1 MPLKILLADKSITI
15 QKVVEMLFSGKEYE
29 VTCVSDGD
37 SAFGEASRIVPD
49 VVLADVDLPRI
60 DGYSFAG
67 RLRETAALAKIP
79 VILMLSRDD
88 VYDAMKGK
96 LAGIVDNIAKPFE
109 SQELIGKVKK
119 VLSAAPASAE
129 RLAPSPKPAA
139 APTSS
144 LKPAAE
150 PAPPPKPA
158 AAPTS
163 FPKPAAEPAPTPK
176 PAIAP
181 PLPPRPIAEPAPA
194 SLSKPREAVPKDIFD
209 IIEEAPAKT
218 EVKEA
223 PAPPVASRPEAT
235 AKAAE
240 PDEEMFEVEPEYE
253 VEPEPEPETP
263 AESQPS
269 GPTAAQKADEEWAGL
284 MQEET
289 SKPEPAQGAL
299 STPEAVDTDQLFGKE
314 PVPAE
319 ASASQAF
326 EPSFE
331 TEAPGPKPAAPPSF
345 DFSEPLPAEAEEALP
360 LGRRAMDEMREGLG
374 LGAETARAPDMH
386 PDIVTFESLDMASRA
401 SHEDYTFAPPETAYA
416 PPAASAPPAAERPAM
431 APSRAPEVSDEM
443 LKGVA
448 KESIEKAMRE
458 ILERVAWE
466 VIPDLAE
473 RLIREEIE
481 RLKAESK

>member
-88 VYDAMKGK
+88 VYDAVKGK

-129 RLAPSPKPAA
+129 R
-139 APTSS
+139 
-144 LKPAAE
+144 

-158 AAPTS
+158 M
-163 FPKPAAEPAPTPK
+163 
-176 PAIAP
+176 AP
-181 PLPPRPIAEPAPA
+181 PIPPRPVAELAPAPPP
-194 SLSKPREAVPKDIFD
+194 KPQEVVPKDIFD
-209 IIEEAPAKT
+209 IIEEAPAKA

-223 PAPPVASRPEAT
+223 PAPPVSSRPEAT

-263 AESQPS
+263 AKSQPP
-269 GPTAAQKADEEWAGL
+269 GPAIAQKADEEWAGL
-284 MQEET
+284 TQEET
-289 SKPEPAQGAL
+289 SEPEPAQGAP
-299 STPEAVDTDQLFGKE
+299 STPEAFDTDQLFGKE
-314 PVPAE
+314 PVHAE
-319 ASASQAF
+319 APAPQAF
-326 EPSFE
+326 EPVFE
-331 TEAPGPKPAAPPSF
+331 TEAPGHEPAAPPSF

-374 LGAETARAPDMH
+374 LGGDTARASDMH
-386 PDIVTFESLDMASRA
+386 PDIVSFESLDMASRA
-401 SHEDYTFAPPETAYA
+401 SHEDYTFAPPETAFA
-416 PPAASAPPAAERPAM
+416 PPAAATPSASPAAERPAI

-448 KESIEKAMRE
+448 RESIEKAMRE

-473 RLIREEIE
+473 RLIREEID

>member
-1 MPLKILLADKSITI
+1 MPIKILLADKSITI

-49 VVLADVDLPRI
+49 VVLADVDLPRM

-109 SQELIGKVKK
+109 SQDLIGKVQKA
-119 VLSAAPASAE
+119 LSAAPAPAE
-129 RLAPSPKPAA
+129 KPAPPPKPAA
-139 APTSS
+139 APTPT

-158 AAPTS
+158 M
-163 FPKPAAEPAPTPK
+163 
-176 PAIAP
+176 AP
-181 PLPPRPIAEPAPA
+181 PSPPRPVAELAPAPPPR
-194 SLSKPREAVPKDIFD
+194 PREAVPKDIFD
-209 IIEEAPAKT
+209 IIEEAPAKA
-218 EVKEA
+218 EVKEVL
-223 PAPPVASRPEAT
+223 APPSSPRPGTA

-253 VEPEPEPETP
+253 VEPEPEKPS
-263 AESQPS
+263 ASQPS
-269 GPTAAQKADEEWAGL
+269 GLSAAPKTKEEWAGL
-284 MQEET
+284 TTEER
-289 SKPEPAQGAL
+289 SEPERAPGPL
-299 STPEAVDTDQLFGKE
+299 PTPESFDTDQLFGKDLATSQA
-314 PVPAE
+314 PA
-319 ASASQAF
+319 AQAF
-326 EPSFE
+326 EPAFE
-331 TEAPGPKPAAPPSF
+331 TDTGAPGPEPTAPPSF
-345 DFSEPLPAEAEEALP
+345 DFNEPLSAEAKEALP
-360 LGRRAMDEMREGLG
+360 LGQRAMDEMREGLG
-374 LGAETARAPDMH
+374 LGGGAARATDMH
-386 PDIVTFESLDMASRA
+386 PDIVSFESLDMASRA
-401 SHEDYTFAPPETAYA
+401 SHEDYTFAPPAAVTPPA
-416 PPAASAPPAAERPAM
+416 PPSAERPAV
-431 APSRAPEVSDEM
+431 APPRFPGVSDEM
-443 LKGVA
+443 LKDVA

-481 RLKAESK
+481 RLKAERK

>member
-1 MPLKILLADKSITI
+1 MPIKILLADKSITI

-79 VILMLSRDD
+79 VILMLSRED

-109 SQELIGKVKK
+109 SQDLIGKVKK
-119 VLSAAPASAE
+119 ALSAAPAPAE
-129 RLAPSPKPAA
+129 RPSPPPKPAA
-139 APTSS
+139 PIPSP
-144 LKPAAE
+144 KPAAE

-158 AAPTS
+158 MAPPS
-163 FPKPAAEPAPTPK
+163 PHRPVAERVLAQPPKPP
-176 PAIAP
+176 
-181 PLPPRPIAEPAPA
+181 
-194 SLSKPREAVPKDIFD
+194 EAVPKDIFN
-209 IIEEAPAKT
+209 IIEEAPAT
-218 EVKEA
+218 AEVKEA
-223 PAPPVASRPEAT
+223 PAPQSSFEPGKT
-235 AKAAE
+235 AKASE

-253 VEPEPEPETP
+253 VEPEPEPEKP
-263 AESQPS
+263 ATSQLSGLSAAPKMKEES
-269 GPTAAQKADEEWAGL
+269 AGL
-284 MQEET
+284 TTEER
-289 SKPEPAQGAL
+289 SEPEPAPGPL
-299 STPEAVDTDQLFGKE
+299 PTPESFDTDQLFGKE
-314 PVPAE
+314 LATSEAPA
-319 ASASQAF
+319 APAF
-326 EPSFE
+326 EPAFE
-331 TEAPGPKPAAPPSF
+331 TGAPGPEPAAPPSF
-345 DFSEPLPAEAEEALP
+345 DFSEPLSAEAEEVLP
-360 LGRRAMDEMREGLG
+360 LGQRAMDEMREGLG
-374 LGAETARAPDMH
+374 LGGGTARASDMH
-386 PDIVTFESLDMASRA
+386 PEIVSFESLDMASRA
-401 SHEDYTFAPPETAYA
+401 SHEDYTFIPSVAVTPT
-416 PPAASAPPAAERPAM
+416 APPAAERPAV
-431 APSRAPEVSDEM
+431 APSRFPGASDEM
-443 LKGVA
+443 LKEVA

>member
-1 MPLKILLADKSITI
+1 MPIKILLADKSITI

-109 SQELIGKVKK
+109 SQDLIGKVNKA
-119 VLSAAPASAE
+119 LSAAPAPAE
-129 RLAPSPKPAA
+129 R
-139 APTSS
+139 
-144 LKPAAE
+144 

-158 AAPTS
+158 M
-163 FPKPAAEPAPTPK
+163 
-176 PAIAP
+176 AP
-181 PLPPRPIAEPAPA
+181 PSPPRPVAELAPAPPPR
-194 SLSKPREAVPKDIFD
+194 PREAVPKDIFD
-209 IIEEAPAKT
+209 IIEEAPAKA
-218 EVKEA
+218 EVKEVL
-223 PAPPVASRPEAT
+223 APPSSPRPGTT

-253 VEPEPEPETP
+253 VEPEPEKPS
-263 AESQPS
+263 ASQPS
-269 GPTAAQKADEEWAGL
+269 GLSAAPKTKEEWAGL
-284 MQEET
+284 TTEER
-289 SKPEPAQGAL
+289 SEPERAPGPL
-299 STPEAVDTDQLFGKE
+299 PTPGSFDTDQLFGKE
-314 PVPAE
+314 PTFAE
-319 ASASQAF
+319 APAVQAF
-326 EPSFE
+326 EPAFE
-331 TEAPGPKPAAPPSF
+331 TDAPGPEPAAPPSF
-345 DFSEPLPAEAEEALP
+345 DFNEPLPADAEDALP
-360 LGRRAMDEMREGLG
+360 LGQRAMDEMREGLG
-374 LGAETARAPDMH
+374 LGGGTSRASDMH
-386 PDIVTFESLDMASRA
+386 PDIVSFESLDMASRA
-401 SHEDYTFAPPETAYA
+401 SHEDYTFVPPAAVTPAA
-416 PPAASAPPAAERPAM
+416 PPAAAERPAM
-431 APSRAPEVSDEM
+431 APSRFPGVSDEM
-443 LKGVA
+443 LTEVA
-448 KESIEKAMRE
+448 KGSIEKVMRE

-481 RLKAESK
+481 RLKAEKK